1 MARDSSYSTTRYCSS
16 CRREVTV
23 QLFVREDTVRV
34 DCSECLVSYELP
46 RYEPG

>member
-1 MARDSSYSTTRYCSS
+1 MPRDGSYHAIRWCAS
-16 CRREVTV
+16 CQREVTV
-23 QLFVREDTVRV
+23 ALYVREDTVRV